1 MEAVRRGRGG
11 GISGV
16 LKNIYMEVV
25 MATTQADQIYFQI
38 KKAMEEY
45 DRDFEA
51 ALRRSDEIARDEM
64 LHAQR
69 NTQNWEILERFGTI
83 L

>member
-1 MEAVRRGRGG
+1 
-11 GISGV
+11 
-16 LKNIYMEVV
+16 
-25 MATTQADQIYFQI
+25 MAATKADQIYLQI

-51 ALRRSDEIARDEM
+51 ALRRSDEIAKAEM

-69 NTQNWEILERFGTI
+69 NTQNWEILERFGAI

>member
-1 MEAVRRGRGG
+1 
-11 GISGV
+11 
-16 LKNIYMEVV
+16 
-25 MATTQADQIYFQI
+25 MAATQADQIYLQI
-38 KKAMEEY
+38 KRAMEEY

-51 ALRRSDEIARDEM
+51 ALRRSDEIAKDEM

>member
-1 MEAVRRGRGG
+1 
-11 GISGV
+11 
-16 LKNIYMEVV
+16 

>member
-1 MEAVRRGRGG
+1 
-11 GISGV
+11 
-16 LKNIYMEVV
+16 
-25 MATTQADQIYFQI
+25 MATTQAGQVYFQI

-51 ALRRSDEIARDEM
+51 ALRRSDEIAKDEM

>member
-1 MEAVRRGRGG
+1 
-11 GISGV
+11 
-16 LKNIYMEVV
+16 

-38 KKAMEEY
+38 KRAMEEY

>member
-1 MEAVRRGRGG
+1 
-11 GISGV
+11 
-16 LKNIYMEVV
+16 
-25 MATTQADQIYFQI
+25 MATTQTDQIYFQI

>member
-1 MEAVRRGRGG
+1 
-11 GISGV
+11 
-16 LKNIYMEVV
+16 
-25 MATTQADQIYFQI
+25 MATTQADQVYFQI

-51 ALRRSDEIARDEM
+51 ALRRSDEIAKDEM

>member
-1 MEAVRRGRGG
+1 
-11 GISGV
+11 
-16 LKNIYMEVV
+16 
-25 MATTQADQIYFQI
+25 MAATQVDQIYLQI
-38 KKAMEEY
+38 KKAMEDY

-51 ALRRSDEIARDEM
+51 ALRRSDEIAEDEM

-69 NTQNWEILERFGTI
+69 NTKNWEILEGFGAI

>member
-1 MEAVRRGRGG
+1 
-11 GISGV
+11 
-16 LKNIYMEVV
+16 
-25 MATTQADQIYFQI
+25 MAATQAEQVYFQI

-45 DRDFEA
+45 DKDFEG
-51 ALRRSDEIARDEM
+51 ALRRSDEIVKDEM

-69 NTQNWEILERFGTI
+69 NTQNWDILERFGTI

>member
-1 MEAVRRGRGG
+1 
-11 GISGV
+11 
-16 LKNIYMEVV
+16 

-38 KKAMEEY
+38 KRAMEEY

-51 ALRRSDEIARDEM
+51 ALRRSDEIAKDEM

>member
-1 MEAVRRGRGG
+1 
-11 GISGV
+11 
-16 LKNIYMEVV
+16 MEVV

>member
-1 MEAVRRGRGG
+1 
-11 GISGV
+11 
-16 LKNIYMEVV
+16 
-25 MATTQADQIYFQI
+25 MATTQADQVYFQI